1 MEAQTKLYTPRS
13 KTHERISWTM
23 LAGLLILRLLLMTGV
38 AYFASFLW
46 LDPLFELCTY
56 VLTLGLIWWERDR
69 LALFHIDALSI
80 VIIIFLKPIQ
90 TLFLGFLWIT
100 VQYDNILAFPRFPSL
115 VIWIGAA
122 VLFFVI
128 RKKRPDLLKVQK
140 TSWRWFGIGILVGVG
155 QALLLGYPMSLQL
168 DPGFQNYKPILF
180 NELLPILPIFVY
192 QLGYAAVTEEPL
204 FRGFLWGHLR
214 KAGWNEWGIWLFQ
227 ALLFALGHIYYLPQM
242 PISFWVIV
250 PVGSLVLGL
259 LAWKSRTIVSSMAAH
274 GFVNALTNTV
284 ARFIASYTH

>member
-1 MEAQTKLYTPRS
+1 MELQTKPHTAS
-13 KTHERISWTM
+13 TKTHERISWAM
-23 LAGLLILRLLLMTGV
+23 LAGLLILRLPLMTGV
-38 AYFASFLW
+38 EYFASFLW

-80 VIIIFLKPIQ
+80 VLIIFLKPIQ
-90 TLFLGFLWIT
+90 TLYLGFLWIT
-100 VQYDNILAFPRFPSL
+100 VQYDNILAFPRFSSL

-128 RKKRPDLLKVQK
+128 RKKRPELLKVQK

-155 QALLLGYPMSLQL
+155 KALLLGYPMSLQL
-168 DPGFQNYKPILF
+168 DPSFQNYKLILF

-192 QLGYAAVTEEPL
+192 QLGYAAVAEEPL

-214 KAGWNEWGIWLFQ
+214 KTGWNEWGICLFQ
-227 ALLFALGHIYYLPQM
+227 ALLFALGHIYYLPQL
-242 PISFWVIV
+242 PISFWITV
-250 PVGSLVLGL
+250 PVGGLFFGL
-259 LAWKSRTIVSSMAAH
+259 LAWKSRTIASSMAAH
-274 GFVNALTNTV
+274 GLFNALAGTV
-284 ARFIASYTH
+284 ARFIAAYTH

>member
-1 MEAQTKLYTPRS
+1 MELQTKLYTAS
-13 KTHERISWTM
+13 NKTHEIISWAV
-23 LAGLLILRLLLMTGV
+23 LAGLLILRLPLMTGV
-38 AYFASFLW
+38 EYFAPISW

-56 VLTLGLIWWERDR
+56 VLTLCLIWWERDR

-80 VIIIFLKPIQ
+80 VMIIFLKPIQ
-90 TLFLGFLWIT
+90 TLYLGFLRIT
-100 VQYDNILAFPRFPSL
+100 VQYDSILAFPRFSSL

-140 TSWRWFGIGILVGVG
+140 TSWRWFGIGILVGVA

-168 DPGFQNYKPILF
+168 DPSFQNYKPILF

-192 QLGYAAVTEEPL
+192 QLGMAAVTEEPL

-227 ALLFALGHIYYLPQM
+227 ALLFMLGHIYYLPQL

-250 PVGSLVLGL
+250 PVGGLVFGL
-259 LAWKSRTIVSSMAAH
+259 LAWKSRTIASSMAAH
-274 GFVNALTNTV
+274 GFVNALTPTV
-284 ARFIASYTH
+284 ARFIASYTY

>member
-1 MEAQTKLYTPRS
+1 MEAQTKLYTPS
-13 KTHERISWTM
+13 NKTHKSISWAM

-38 AYFASFLW
+38 EYFAPIPW

-56 VLTLGLIWWERDR
+56 VLTLCLIWWEQDR

-90 TLFLGFLWIT
+90 TLYLSFLWIT

-115 VIWIGAA
+115 VIWFGAA
-122 VLFFVI
+122 ALFFII
-128 RKKRPDLLKVQK
+128 RKKRPELLKVQK
-140 TSWRWFGIGILVGVG
+140 TSWRWLGIGILVGVG
-155 QALLLGYPMSLQL
+155 QALLLGYPMSF
-168 DPGFQNYKPILF
+168 DPSFQNYKPTLF

-192 QLGYAAVTEEPL
+192 QLGYAAVAEEPL

-214 KAGWNEWGIWLFQ
+214 KAGWHEWGICLFQ
-227 ALLFALGHIYYLPQM
+227 AVLFALGHIYYLPRM

-250 PVGSLVLGL
+250 PVGGLVCGL
-259 LAWKSRTIVSSMAAH
+259 LAWKSRTIASSMAAH
-274 GFVNALTNTV
+274 GIFNALAGTV
-284 ARFIASYTH
+284 ARFIAAYIH